1 MRSLVAV
8 LVKVVLVGTAA
19 VCGLFPG
26 AAGAEGAAGVGAMPG
41 AVLAPV
47 GVGAIVRPYERS
59 GLRLVSRLTDG
70 AGRAVGGADVEVLQK
85 VVGEA
90 RWEEVGAVV
99 TRPDGVVVAV
109 VPPGPSRLV
118 DLAYGPLIGG
128 GFGAQAEV
136 FETVD
141 AGLSMRASTGRT
153 GPEGAVTLEGRVFG
167 RVPAG
172 GVVVEVLVYYQGV
185 WEPIRTPRS
194 DRLGRV
200 RVAYRFHRAFGRFP
214 FRLRV
219 RRGQAGFPYG
229 DGLSRWVEV
238 DT

>member
-1 MRSLVAV
+1 MRSLLAV

-19 VCGLFPG
+19 VCGLFPSD
-26 AAGAEGAAGVGAMPG
+26 ACADGAAGVGAMPG

-47 GVGAIVRPYERS
+47 GVGSIMRPFGRS

-70 AGRAVGGADVEVLQK
+70 SGRAVGGANVEVLQK
-85 VVGEA
+85 IVGAA

-99 TRPDGVVVAV
+99 TRADGTVVAV
-109 VPPGPSRLV
+109 VPPGPSRV
-118 DLAYGPLIGG
+118 IDLAYGPLAGG

-136 FETVD
+136 FETVA
-141 AGLSMRASTGRT
+141 AGLSLRASKEST
-153 GPEGAVTLEGRVFG
+153 GPEGSVTLEGRVLG

-185 WEPIRTPRS
+185 WEPIRTPRT
-194 DRLGRV
+194 DTRGRV
-200 RVAYRFHRAFGRFP
+200 RVVYRFHRAFGRFP